1 MINLKIYKYKL
12 VNLIGSKMTKTIEKK
27 VSDLTN
33 TDFQNIANAKKDVAK
48 TNNEFNEKILGSLKA
63 NENAKKVL
71 FRASNLSNNLMKL
84 VPEMAISVNE
94 IIIEIDTKQK
104 GKIKGQIDLAFLRTH
119 LYTLASY
126 DRKTATNSAF
136 EMAVTRAVKLGIL
149 MNTDKN
155 QFSVNSKNEVLVMD
169 KIATPMID
177 QFKKGQ
183 KGGATKVANTSE
195 NLVPVHTGLID
206 KVWST
211 KFAVATR
218 TPSTKDTAK
227 NFKEISNEF
236 LTELNKVYNYASKKD
251 YAKLLSMVDEKVIEN
266 LGNALALLS
275 DNAIRNEWVKA
286 NDLQASDVSGN
297 LKSA

>member
-12 VNLIGSKMTKTIEKK
+12 VNLIGSKMT
-27 VSDLTN
+27 
-33 TDFQNIANAKKDVAK
+33 TDTKKDVAK

-94 IIIEIDTKQK
+94 IITEIDTKQK
-104 GKIKGQIDLAFLRTH
+104 GKIKGQIDLQFLRTH

-169 KIATPMID
+169 KIATPMIEV
-177 QFKKGQ
+177 FKKGQ
-183 KGGATKVANTSE
+183 KGGATKETNTSE
-195 NLVPVHTGLID
+195 KLVPVHTGLID

-211 KFAVATR
+211 KFAVQTR
-218 TPSTKDTAK
+218 TPSTKDTSK

-266 LGNALALLS
+266 LGNALALLQ
-275 DNAIRNEWVKA
+275 DNAIRSEWVKA
-286 NDLQASDVSGN
+286 NDLQANDVSGN

>member
-12 VNLIGSKMTKTIEKK
+12 INLIGSKMT
-27 VSDLTN
+27 
-33 TDFQNIANAKKDVAK
+33 TDTKKDVAK
-48 TNNEFNEKILGSLKA
+48 NDNEFNEKILGSLKA

-71 FRASNLSNNLMKL
+71 FKATNLSNNLMKL

-94 IIIEIDTKQK
+94 IITEIDTKQK

-169 KIATPMID
+169 KIATPMIEV
-177 QFKKGQ
+177 FKKGQ
-183 KGGATKVANTSE
+183 KGGATKETNTSE
-195 NLVPVHTGLID
+195 KLVPVHTGLID

-211 KFAVATR
+211 KFAVQTR
-218 TPSTKDTAK
+218 TPSTKDTSK
-227 NFKEISNEF
+227 NFKEISSEF

-251 YAKLLSMVDEKVIEN
+251 YAKLLTMVDEKVIEN
-266 LGNALALLS
+266 LGNTLALLQ
-275 DNAIRNEWVKA
+275 DNIIRNQWTKA
-286 NDLQASDVSGN
+286 NDLQANDVSGN
-297 LKSA
+297 LKESA

>member
-12 VNLIGSKMTKTIEKK
+12 INLIGNTMTKDT
-27 VSDLTN
+27 
-33 TDFQNIANAKKDVAK
+33 KKDVK
-48 TNNEFNEKILGSLKA
+48 ITDNEINESILNSLKS
-63 NENAKKVL
+63 NAPMISLLNKV
-71 FRASNLSNNLMKL
+71 NTLSNGLMKL
-84 VPEMAISVNE
+84 VPEMAVLVNDMITE
-94 IIIEIDTKQK
+94 LDSKQK
-104 GKIKGQIDLAFLRTH
+104 GKIKGQIDMAFLKAH
-119 LYTLASY
+119 LYSLSQY
-126 DRKTATNSAF
+126 DRKTAVNSAF

-155 QFSVNSKNEVLVMD
+155 EFSVNSKNEVLVMD

-195 NLVPVHTGLID
+195 DLVPVHTGLID

-266 LGNALALLS
+266 LGNALALLN
-275 DNAIRNEWVKA
+275 DNSIRNEWVKA
-286 NDLQASDVSGN
+286 NDLQANDVTCN
-297 LKSA
+297 LKTA

>member
-1 MINLKIYKYKL
+1 
-12 VNLIGSKMTKTIEKK
+12 MTIDT
-27 VSDLTN
+27 
-33 TDFQNIANAKKDVAK
+33 KKDVAK
-48 TNNEFNEKILGSLKA
+48 TDNEFNEKILNSLSS
-63 NENAKKVL
+63 NAKATKIL
-71 FRASNLSNNLMKL
+71 FKASNLSNNLMKL

-119 LYTLASY
+119 LYMLASY

-266 LGNALALLS
+266 LGNALALLN
-275 DNAIRNEWVKA
+275 DNSIRTEWTKA
-286 NDLQASDVSGN
+286 NDLMANDVSGN
-297 LKSA
+297 LKQA

>member
-12 VNLIGSKMTKTIEKK
+12 INLIGSKMTIDT
-27 VSDLTN
+27 
-33 TDFQNIANAKKDVAK
+33 KKDVAK
-48 TNNEFNEKILGSLKA
+48 TDNEFNEKILSSLSS
-63 NENAKKVL
+63 NAKATKIL
-71 FRASNLSNNLMKL
+71 FKASNLSNNLMKL

-94 IIIEIDTKQK
+94 IITEIDTKQK
-104 GKIKGQIDLAFLRTH
+104 GKIKGQIDLQFLRTH

-136 EMAVTRAVKLGIL
+136 EMAVTRSVKLGIL

-183 KGGATKVANTSE
+183 KGGATKIANDSE
-195 NLVPVHTGLID
+195 QLVPVHTGLVD
-206 KVWST
+206 KLWST
-211 KFAVATR
+211 KFAVQTR

-286 NDLQASDVSGN
+286 NDLQATDVSGN

>member
-1 MINLKIYKYKL
+1 MTIDTKKNANNVTNADLEKIAKL
-12 VNLIGSKMTKTIEKK
+12 GLLS
-27 VSDLTN
+27 
-33 TDFQNIANAKKDVAK
+33 AK
-48 TNNEFNEKILGSLKA
+48 TDNEFNEKILNSLSS
-63 NENAKKVL
+63 NAKATKIL
-71 FRASNLSNNLMKL
+71 FKASNLSNNLMKL

-126 DRKTATNSAF
+126 ERKTATNSAF

-286 NDLQASDVSGN
+286 NDLQANDVSGN

>member
-12 VNLIGSKMTKTIEKK
+12 VNLIGSKMTIDT
-27 VSDLTN
+27 
-33 TDFQNIANAKKDVAK
+33 KKDVAK

-71 FRASNLSNNLMKL
+71 FKATNLSNNLMKL

-94 IIIEIDTKQK
+94 IITEIDTKQK

-169 KIATPMID
+169 KIATPMIEV
-177 QFKKGQ
+177 FKKGQ
-183 KGGATKVANTSE
+183 KGGATKETNTSE
-195 NLVPVHTGLID
+195 KLVPVHTGLID

-211 KFAVATR
+211 KFAVQTR
-218 TPSTKDTAK
+218 TPSTKDTSK
-227 NFKEISNEF
+227 NFKEISSEF

-251 YAKLLSMVDEKVIEN
+251 YAKLLTMVDEKVIEN
-266 LGNALALLS
+266 LGNALALLQ
-275 DNAIRNEWVKA
+275 DRVIRIQWVKA
-286 NDLQASDVSGN
+286 NDLQANDVSGN
-297 LKSA
+297 LKESA

>member
-1 MINLKIYKYKL
+1 
-12 VNLIGSKMTKTIEKK
+12 MTKQATNKQISEYANEIQKIADTKK
-27 VSDLTN
+27 EITKNDVVIN
-33 TDFQNIANAKKDVAK
+33 ENILN
-48 TNNEFNEKILGSLKA
+48 SLKS
-63 NENAKKVL
+63 NAPMTILLNKV
-71 FRASNLSNNLMKL
+71 NTLSSGLMKL
-84 VPEMAISVNE
+84 VPEMAILVNDMITE
-94 IIIEIDTKQK
+94 LDSKQK
-104 GKIKGQIDLAFLRTH
+104 GKIKGQIDMAFLKTH
-119 LYTLASY
+119 LYNLSLY
-126 DRKTATNSAF
+126 KRKIAVNSAF

-149 MNTDKN
+149 MNTDN
-155 QFSVNSKNEVLVMD
+155 EQFSVNDKNEVLVMD

-286 NDLQASDVSGN
+286 NDLQANDVSGN
-297 LKSA
+297 LKQA

>member
-12 VNLIGSKMTKTIEKK
+12 VNLIGSKMT
-27 VSDLTN
+27 
-33 TDFQNIANAKKDVAK
+33 TDTKKDVAK

-94 IIIEIDTKQK
+94 IITEIDTKQK
-104 GKIKGQIDLAFLRTH
+104 GKIKGQIDLQFLRTH

-169 KIATPMID
+169 KIATPMIEV
-177 QFKKGQ
+177 FKKGQ
-183 KGGATKVANTSE
+183 KGGATKETNTSE
-195 NLVPVHTGLID
+195 KLVPVHTGLID

-211 KFAVATR
+211 KFAVQTR
-218 TPSTKDTAK
+218 TPSTKDTAR
-227 NFKEISNEF
+227 NFKTLSNEF
-236 LTELNKVYNYASKKD
+236 LTELNKIYNYASKKD

-266 LGNALALLS
+266 LGNALALLQ
-275 DNAIRNEWVKA
+275 DNAIRSEWVKA
-286 NDLQASDVSGN
+286 NDLQANDVSGN

>member
-12 VNLIGSKMTKTIEKK
+12 VNLIGSKMT
-27 VSDLTN
+27 
-33 TDFQNIANAKKDVAK
+33 TDTKKDVAK

-94 IIIEIDTKQK
+94 IITEIDTKQK
-104 GKIKGQIDLAFLRTH
+104 GKIKGQIDLQFLRTH

-169 KIATPMID
+169 KIATPMIEV
-177 QFKKGQ
+177 FKKGQ
-183 KGGATKVANTSE
+183 KGGATKETNTSE
-195 NLVPVHTGLID
+195 KLVPVHTGLID

-211 KFAVATR
+211 KFAVQTR
-218 TPSTKDTAK
+218 TPSTKDTSK
-227 NFKEISNEF
+227 NFKEISSEF

-251 YAKLLSMVDEKVIEN
+251 YAKLLTMVDEKVIEN
-266 LGNALALLS
+266 LGNTLALLQ
-275 DNAIRNEWVKA
+275 DNIIRNQWTKA
-286 NDLQASDVSGN
+286 NDLQANDVSGN
-297 LKSA
+297 LKESA

>member
-1 MINLKIYKYKL
+1 
-12 VNLIGSKMTKTIEKK
+12 MTKDT
-27 VSDLTN
+27 
-33 TDFQNIANAKKDVAK
+33 KKDVK
-48 TNNEFNEKILGSLKA
+48 ITDNDINENILSSLKSNTPMTA
-63 NENAKKVL
+63 LLNKV
-71 FRASNLSNNLMKL
+71 SNLSNGLMKL
-84 VPEMAISVNE
+84 VPEMAVLVNDMITE
-94 IIIEIDTKQK
+94 LDSKQK
-104 GKIKGQIDLAFLRTH
+104 GKIKGQIDMAFLKTH
-119 LYTLASY
+119 LYNLSLY
-126 DRKTATNSAF
+126 KRKIAVNSAF

-149 MNTDKN
+149 MNTDN
-155 QFSVNSKNEVLVMD
+155 EQFSVNDKNEVLVMD
-169 KIATPMID
+169 KIATPMVDVI
-177 QFKKGQ
+177 KKGQ
-183 KGGATKVANTSE
+183 KGGSTKVANTSTD
-195 NLVPVHTGLID
+195 LVPVHTGLID

-286 NDLQASDVSGN
+286 NDLQANDVSGN
-297 LKSA
+297 LKQA

>member
-12 VNLIGSKMTKTIEKK
+12 INLIGSKMTIDT
-27 VSDLTN
+27 
-33 TDFQNIANAKKDVAK
+33 KKDVAK

-63 NENAKKVL
+63 NDNAKKVL
-71 FRASNLSNNLMKL
+71 FKATNLSNNLMKL

-94 IIIEIDTKQK
+94 IITEIDTKQK
-104 GKIKGQIDLAFLRTH
+104 GKIKGQIDLQFLRTH

-169 KIATPMID
+169 KIATPMIEV
-177 QFKKGQ
+177 FKKGQ
-183 KGGATKVANTSE
+183 KGGATKETNTSE
-195 NLVPVHTGLID
+195 KLVPVHTGLID

-251 YAKLLSMVDEKVIEN
+251 YAKLLTMVDEKVIEN
-266 LGNALALLS
+266 LGNTLALLQ
-275 DNAIRNEWVKA
+275 DNIIRNQWTKA
-286 NDLQASDVSGN
+286 NDLQANDVSGN
-297 LKSA
+297 LKESA

>member
-12 VNLIGSKMTKTIEKK
+12 INLIGSKMTIDT
-27 VSDLTN
+27 
-33 TDFQNIANAKKDVAK
+33 KKDVAK
-48 TNNEFNEKILGSLKA
+48 TDNEFNEKILGSLSSNVKA
-63 NENAKKVL
+63 SKIL
-71 FRASNLSNNLMKL
+71 FKATNLSNNLMKL

-119 LYTLASY
+119 LYMLASY

-155 QFSVNSKNEVLVMD
+155 EFSVNSKNEVLVMD

-183 KGGATKVANTSE
+183 KGGATKVANTSTD
-195 NLVPVHTGLID
+195 LVPVHTGLVD
-206 KVWST
+206 KLWST

-218 TPSTKDTAK
+218 TPSTKDVKIELTLKDSAK
-227 NFKEISNEF
+227 NFYDLF
-236 LTELNKVYNYASKKD
+236 NKALDYSSKKD
-251 YAKLLSMVDEKVIEN
+251 VRFFDLVDEATTKQLSLIGTLFNSEAYKDMRNFSIDYQVAIDGTLEKTS
-266 LGNALALLS
+266 LG
-275 DNAIRNEWVKA
+275 KK
-286 NDLQASDVSGN
+286 QA
-297 LKSA
+297 

>member
-1 MINLKIYKYKL
+1 MTIDTKKNVNNVTNDDLEKIAKL
-12 VNLIGSKMTKTIEKK
+12 GLLS
-27 VSDLTN
+27 
-33 TDFQNIANAKKDVAK
+33 AK
-48 TNNEFNEKILGSLKA
+48 TDNEFNEKILSSLSS
-63 NENAKKVL
+63 NAKATKIL
-71 FRASNLSNNLMKL
+71 FKASNLSNNLMKL

-94 IIIEIDTKQK
+94 IITEIDTKQK
-104 GKIKGQIDLAFLRTH
+104 GKIKGQIDLQFLRTH

-136 EMAVTRAVKLGIL
+136 EMAVTRSVKLGIL

-183 KGGATKVANTSE
+183 KGGATKIANDSE
-195 NLVPVHTGLID
+195 QLVPVHTGLVD
-206 KVWST
+206 KLWST
-211 KFAVATR
+211 KFAVQTR

-286 NDLQASDVSGN
+286 NDLQATDVSGN

>member
-12 VNLIGSKMTKTIEKK
+12 VNLIGSKMTIDT
-27 VSDLTN
+27 
-33 TDFQNIANAKKDVAK
+33 KKDLAK

-71 FRASNLSNNLMKL
+71 FKATNLSNNLMKL

-94 IIIEIDTKQK
+94 IITEIDTNQK
-104 GKIKGQIDLAFLRTH
+104 CKIKGQIDLQFLRTH

-169 KIATPMID
+169 KIATPMIEV
-177 QFKKGQ
+177 FKKGQ
-183 KGGATKVANTSE
+183 KGGATKETNTSE
-195 NLVPVHTGLID
+195 KLVPVHTGLID

-251 YAKLLSMVDEKVIEN
+251 YAKLLTMVDEKVIEN
-266 LGNALALLS
+266 LGNTLALLQ
-275 DNAIRNEWVKA
+275 DNIIRNQWTKA
-286 NDLQASDVSGN
+286 NDLQANDVSGN
-297 LKSA
+297 LKESA